1 MPENTETE
9 ETETQP
15 EPTTA
20 RRVTTMLVTL
30 AVTVVVGMA
39 ASGVT
44 VKINDKIRQQMT
56 GTTR

>member
-1 MPENTETE
+1 MPENIEFE

-15 EPTTA
+15 EPSTT

-30 AVTVVVGMA
+30 GVTVVVGMA

-44 VKINDKIRQQMT
+44 DKINDKIRQIAKT
-56 GTTR
+56 NR